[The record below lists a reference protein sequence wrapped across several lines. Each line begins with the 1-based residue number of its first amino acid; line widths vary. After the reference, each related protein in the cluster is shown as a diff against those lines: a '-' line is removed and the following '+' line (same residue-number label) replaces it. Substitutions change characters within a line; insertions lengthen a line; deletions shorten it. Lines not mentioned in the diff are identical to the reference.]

1 MAKTMEVQKVAAI
14 ETVAEKQNEWQLA
27 VNNPELP
34 MADRIEAFKA
44 LAAERKFAQD
54 ERRFQARSSI
64 LSSDADRAEAETVAP
79 MVYAALVEQ
88 ERLRLR
94 TGNFDQS
101 PLVLFALGYKSEIK
115 ADGTVSYGPFGYIIR
130 SVVRPRMRAIGDLAP
145 IDYGRVQGSGGTF
158 AERLFL
164 LKREYERIYGNL
176 SFGASPT
183 LVKAGSQD

>member
-1 MAKTMEVQKVAAI
+1 MAKSNEVQVQAVTAI
-14 ETVAEKQNEWQLA
+14 ETVAEIQNQWQLA

-44 LAAERKFAQD
+44 LAAEKRFAQD

-64 LSSDADRAEAETVAP
+64 LKDDAERAEAVETAP

-88 ERLRLR
+88 ERLRVR
-94 TGNFDQS
+94 SGNFDQS
-101 PLVLFALGYKSEIK
+101 PLVLFALGYKSEVK

-130 SVVRPRMRAIGDLAP
+130 SVIRPRMRAIGDLAP

-158 AERLFL
+158 AERLWL
-164 LKREYERIYGNL
+164 LKREYERTYGCL
-176 SFGASPT
+176 SFGAKPE
-183 LVKAGSQD
+183 LIKA